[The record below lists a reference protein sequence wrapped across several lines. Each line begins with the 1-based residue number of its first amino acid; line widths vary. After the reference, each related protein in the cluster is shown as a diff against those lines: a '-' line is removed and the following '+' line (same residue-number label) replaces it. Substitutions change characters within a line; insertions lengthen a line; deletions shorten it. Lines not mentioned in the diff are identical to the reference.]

1 VFLILS
7 LVAFNIFTLFAVQN
21 AEVKSPATVYSVAFS
36 PDGRYVLWG
45 SSNMKA
51 GLIDTSSWKIIRK
64 FSGHISYVYSVSF
77 SPDGKYVLTAS
88 GDKTLKLWNVVTGNE
103 IRTFKG
109 HREKVVSVAFPQM
122 GDMPYQVAGTTI

>member
-1 VFLILS
+1 ME
-7 LVAFNIFTLFAVQN
+7 NMCY
-21 AEVKSPATVYSVAFS
+21 TV
-36 PDGRYVLWG
+36 
-45 SSNMKA
+45 
-51 GLIDTSSWKIIRK
+51 
-64 FSGHISYVYSVSF
+64 
-77 SPDGKYVLTAS
+77 S